1 MKIKLFIFIYLSFV
15 SSLFADWFTLGRSV
29 DRPFQI
35 ESSLEYENNFQY
47 YDATVHKMVDF
58 PEDWVYKTYYVTTR
72 FGVYLTKNIRVRF
85 SLPYSY
91 IHEVR
96 FDYSGEEFT
105 GGQNFANSVIDIK
118 YQFCYFK
125 YGLWSILKKGS
136 IIGSYLFDNG
146 NKADVI
152 NSVSYG
158 RNEIDAEL
166 DFEFF
171 IFPKKLSLYLNKYL
185 LLKTKS
191 VYEKTGTVMTFIP
204 EFSKAGFDRGDK
216 VTQTVTLSFQMNN
229 YLKFEGYWYFSY
241 AFPLQ
246 DMNNL
251 EVNDSYEYVHS
262 IGPTIRWRVFG
273 DSRLELSFEADFSIS
288 YKTAYASF
296 FVPEVSA
303 KFQF

>member
-1 MKIKLFIFIYLSFV
+1 MKIKLLIFIYLSFV
-15 SSLFADWFTLGRSV
+15 SSLSAEWFPLGKPV
-29 DRPFQI
+29 DKPWQI
-35 ESSLEYENNFQY
+35 ESSLEYGNKVQY
-47 YDATVHKMVDF
+47 YDSIAHKMLDF
-58 PEDWVYKTYYVTTR
+58 PEDWVYKTYDLTTR

-96 FDYSGEEFT
+96 FDYSGEKFS
-105 GGQNFANSVIDIK
+105 GGQNFANSTIDIK

-125 YGLWSILKKGS
+125 YGLWGILKKGS
-136 IIGSYLFDNG
+136 IIAAYLFDNG
-146 NKADVI
+146 NKDDVI
-152 NSVSYG
+152 STVSYG

-171 IFPKKLSLYLNKYL
+171 IFPKKFSFYLNKYL

-191 VYEKTGTVMTFIP
+191 VYEKTGTVMTFVP

-229 YLKFEGYWYFSY
+229 YLKLEAYWYFSY
-241 AFPLQ
+241 AFPLR
-246 DMNNL
+246 DINNI
-251 EVNDSYEYVHS
+251 EVIDSSEYVHS

-273 DSRLELSFEADFSIS
+273 DSRLELSFKADFSVS

-296 FVPEVSA
+296 FVPQLST
-303 KFQF
+303 KFEF